1 MSPRMSEAH
10 VQARR
15 EQILDAALRSFG
27 RNGFHATTMQDIAT
41 EAGLSPGALYRYFP
55 GKTDIVAALAKQH
68 RERNLAIFA
77 TADAGAETAT
87 MFRHLGEAF
96 FRQFEE
102 PDFADWLPINIE
114 LWAESIRSDE
124 VRQVMRESLATSQ
137 ALVVELVR
145 GTQARGDIDPSLDA
159 PAVVQLLMSM
169 FIGLQVQRVVA
180 GEIDIQPYLEAVLAM
195 VTGNFWRGAPN
206 GGRDAAA
213 IRDSGEAKSST

>member
-1 MSPRMSEAH
+1 MSEAH

-27 RNGFHATTMQDIAT
+27 RNGFHATTMQDVAT

-55 GKTDIVAALAKQH
+55 GKTDLVAALAKQH

-114 LWAESIRSDE
+114 LWAESIRST
-124 VRQVMRESLATSQ
+124 RCARSCANRWRPRRRWWSSWCAARKPGATS
-137 ALVVELVR
+137 
-145 GTQARGDIDPSLDA
+145 
-159 PAVVQLLMSM
+159 
-169 FIGLQVQRVVA
+169 
-180 GEIDIQPYLEAVLAM
+180 
-195 VTGNFWRGAPN
+195 
-206 GGRDAAA
+206 
-213 IRDSGEAKSST
+213 IRRWTRPRSFNS